1 MKIGIIG
8 AFNEEIEKLVQIFHL
23 EKEVEKEVYT
33 GHVHDKMLVV
43 ANSGIGK
50 VNSGAMTQYLIDQY
64 QLDYIINSGC
74 AGSLV
79 EKVKLFDIVVSNSVT
94 YHDFYPVR
102 IRNMSMPDY
111 GEVMADSYLMDSAER
126 ILKDQGQT
134 YFVGMICS
142 GDCFVTDAVMRDRIF
157 SETKALAVD
166 MESASIGHIAR
177 KNGVPFVA
185 IRTISDF
192 ADGEDEFEVK
202 AAHQSSQI
210 VKKLIEKL

>member
-1 MKIGIIG
+1 MKIGVIG
-8 AFNEEIEKLVQIFHL
+8 AFDAEIEKLVELFQL
-23 EKEVEKEVYT
+23 QKVCDKEIYT
-33 GHVHDKMLVV
+33 GSYQGKDLFIAK
-43 ANSGIGK
+43 SGIGK
-50 VNSGAMTQYLIDQY
+50 VNSGAMTQYLIDHY
-64 QLDYIINSGC
+64 ALDYIINSGC

-102 IRNMSMPDY
+102 IRNMSMPDH

-142 GDCFVTDAVMRDRIF
+142 GDCFVTDAVMRDKIY

-210 VKKLIEKL
+210 VKELIEKL